1 MCRKLFSTKI
11 NSSLYLIRLTNTWTI
26 LLEKLLER
34 MERKRCFDRWFE
46 VFDSQYPRNSKGY
59 DVTFVENCFSTKL
72 AIGLGSINEHM
83 DDLGWRR
90 HEQLLRWN
98 KDEGRRCWANGF
110 QVFDSYRR
118 ELARRAQSVVSIRF
132 LARRRCVQFSTMVF
146 GPRKS
151 LSAGSVKWSDTK
163 ATFITIYRD
172 KWDGT

>member
-11 NSSLYLIRLTNTWTI
+11 NSSLYLVRLTNTWTI

-98 KDEGRRCWANGF
+98 KDEGRRCWVPSFRFVSEGIGEASAKRR
-110 QVFDSYRR
+110 FD
-118 ELARRAQSVVSIRF
+118 
-132 LARRRCVQFSTMVF
+132 TVF
-146 GPRKS
+146 GSQAMR
-151 LSAGSVKWSDTK
+151 SVLD
-163 ATFITIYRD
+163 
-172 KWDGT
+172 DGFRPAKKFVGRFG